1 MFNAIRGRHKK
12 PPILTSLFIAILAA
26 GLSPAGALA
35 QDKKPSDI
43 EARYQAERAA
53 CEKAP
58 PSQDREACLREAAAA
73 RAEARHGQLNGD
85 QPNYDKNALAR
96 CDALPAEEQDVCRR
110 RARNEGET
118 RGSVSEGGIYREY
131 REITLP
137 PATPNGKP

>member
-1 MFNAIRGRHKK
+1 MFSSIGRHGIR
-12 PPILTSLFIAILAA
+12 PVPTPLYLAILAA
-26 GLSPAGALA
+26 GLLLCSGALA
-35 QDKKPSDI
+35 ADRNPSDI

-85 QPNYDKNALAR
+85 QANYDKNALAR
-96 CDALPAEEQDVCRR
+96 CDALPAEEQDACRR